1 MSHQDWNNITF
12 NTVSNNIKK
21 EEQKKA
27 YSNKPTNSEMF
38 KLEQSKN
45 LGQLISQSRLKK
57 ELNQKDLANKLGI
70 SVQTLNR
77 WESNKETLTNAQI
90 SLIDKALG
98 VKLPRNKKVKRE
110 DI

>member
-1 MSHQDWNNITF
+1 
-12 NTVSNNIKK
+12 
-21 EEQKKA
+21 
-27 YSNKPTNSEMF
+27 MF

-45 LGQLISQSRLKK
+45 LGQLISQSRVKK

-98 VKLPRNKKVKRE
+98 VRLPRNKKVKRE

>member
-21 EEQKKA
+21 EEQKKVN
-27 YSNKPTNSEMF
+27 SNKPTNSEMF

-45 LGQLISQSRLKK
+45 LGQLISQSRVKK
-57 ELNQKDLANKLGI
+57 ELNQKELANKLGI

-90 SLIDKALG
+90 SVINKVLG
-98 VKLPRNKKVKRE
+98 VKLPRNKKVIRD